1 MTLEE
6 STPAIVLRARDYAES
21 DRIVTL
27 LTRDAGKISGIA
39 KGAKNSRRRFERKL
53 EPFSHVMLYFRRRP
67 HGDLVFIT
75 RAESGGLPPHNID
88 SDLKK
93 IALGSYMLELVDA
106 LTREEAEAAQAYA
119 IICGGLCAMSE
130 RDATLSLRQ
139 AFELKLLAW
148 SGYALEFARCRV
160 CARKPGPQ
168 TTSVSFVVAKGGIV
182 CRACRENL
190 ATPTIALSSA
200 SAAAMVR
207 LATIDFDASVDHE
220 PSGLDGASAIAR
232 FLSSVLDRRL
242 RSLEFLE
249 STL

>member
-1 MTLEE
+1 MALEE

-27 LTRDAGKISGIA
+27 LTRDVGKISGIA
-39 KGAKNSRRRFERKL
+39 KGAKSSRRRFERKL

-106 LTREEAEAAQAYA
+106 FTREEAEAAQAYT
-119 IICGGLCAMSE
+119 IICDGLCAMTQ
-130 RDATLSLRQ
+130 RAATSSLRQ

-148 SGYALEFARCRV
+148 SGYALEFAQCRL
-160 CARKPGPQ
+160 CGRKPGPE
-168 TTSVSFVVAKGGIV
+168 TTSVAFVVAEGGIV
-182 CRACRENL
+182 CRACRQNL
-190 ATPTIALSSA
+190 AAPTIAVSLS

-207 LATIDFDASVDHE
+207 LGAIDLDASVDHE
-220 PSGLDGASAIAR
+220 ASGLDGASAIAG

>member
-1 MTLEE
+1 MALEE

-39 KGAKNSRRRFERKL
+39 KGAKSSRRRFERKL

-67 HGDLVFIT
+67 HGELVFIT
-75 RAESGGLPPHNID
+75 RAESAGLPPHNLD
-88 SDLKK
+88 DDLKK

-106 LTREEAEAAQAYA
+106 LTRAEAEAAQAYA

-130 RDATLSLRQ
+130 RAATSSLRQ

-160 CARKPGPQ
+160 CGREPGPE
-168 TTSVSFVVAKGGIV
+168 TTSVSFVIAEGGIV
-182 CRACRENL
+182 CRACRQNL
-190 ATPTIALSSA
+190 AAPTIPMSLA
-200 SAAAMVR
+200 SATALVR
-207 LATIDFDASVDHE
+207 LAAIDLEASVDLA
-220 PSGLDGASAIAR
+220 PSGLDGASAITR
-232 FLSSVLDRRL
+232 FLSSVLERRL

-249 STL
+249 ATL